1 MKMSPLANDNLI
13 STEEE
18 LKKKEEEEKKQK
30 DKQLYEYES
39 DELNELFTVKL
50 GLLFMTFL

>member
-1 MKMSPLANDNLI
+1 MSPLANDNLI

-18 LKKKEEEEKKQK
+18 LKKRRSLLKNKKY
-30 DKQLYEYES
+30 KQLYEYES
-39 DELNELFTVKL
+39 DELNRLFTVKL